1 MQAAAPLIFP
11 LRRHKTTSPE
21 TLSCVSPFTL
31 TRLPCTL
38 GEMLDSAPGVILA
51 GLQGSSGKTA
61 ISCLLLAAWTARALR
76 VQPFKVGPDFIDP
89 AYHNRFGTLPSRNI
103 DTWLMGGQGVCSEI
117 LRHGTP
123 SPPARGPDLC
133 LVEGVLGLFDGASP
147 VSEEGS
153 TMELARWTGWP
164 IVLCLP
170 AAKAGRSLA
179 ASVRGFLTE
188 AHPDPIA
195 GVILNGISGDS
206 HAAYLREA
214 LAPLNIPVLG
224 AVPQHEL
231 LRWEERHLGL
241 QAAPEGRL
249 PSPADLRVLAEATLD
264 VEALRA
270 LARPLRPEFAQR
282 MPDASPAPR
291 VPAPLRAPRVAIAE
305 DAAFHFYYATN
316 KDWLLEQGA
325 ELIPFSPL
333 HSSRLPANP
342 DAILLGG
349 GFPELFA
356 ERIAANTAL
365 LKSLREA
372 VDAGVPCYA
381 ECGGLMLL
389 SQAIQTAQGR
399 RFPMAGVVPGTME
412 MRPALQH
419 FGYCTAQDAHRN
431 AVRGHEFHHAS
442 WRNEAESANAWTV
455 TRRRTGTSRP
465 EGFRSQRLH
474 ASFVHVHFPSHPE
487 VMRSLLSFTP

>member
-1 MQAAAPLIFP
+1 M
-11 LRRHKTTSPE
+11 
-21 TLSCVSPFTL
+21 
-31 TRLPCTL
+31 
-38 GEMLDSAPGVILA
+38 DSAPGVILA

-61 ISCLLLAAWTARALR
+61 ISCLLLAAWTARSLR

-89 AYHNRFGTLPSRNI
+89 AYHNRFGSLPSRTV
-103 DTWLMGGQGVCSEI
+103 DVWLMGEQGVRSEI
-117 LRHGTP
+117 LIHGGGTTHTQ
-123 SPPARGPDLC
+123 RPDLC
-133 LVEGVLGLFDGASP
+133 LVEGVLGLFDGASA

-164 IVLCLP
+164 VVLCLP

-179 ASVRGFLTE
+179 AAVRGFLAE
-188 AHPDPIA
+188 AHPEPIA
-195 GVILNGISGDS
+195 GVILNGVSGDS

-249 PSPADLRVLAEATLD
+249 PSPADLRSLAEATLD
-264 VEALRA
+264 VEAIRS
-270 LARPLRPEFAQR
+270 LARPVRESFAQSAA
-282 MPDASPAPR
+282 PVSPAPGTR
-291 VPAPLRAPRVAIAE
+291 ASPRGPTATRAPRIAIAE
-305 DAAFHFYYATN
+305 DAAFHFYYAAN
-316 KDWLLEQGA
+316 KDWLRSEGA
-325 ELIPFSPL
+325 ELIPFSPI
-333 HSSRLPANP
+333 HSRQLPTDVN
-342 DAILLGG
+342 AILLGG

-356 ERIAANTAL
+356 EHIADNTPL
-365 LKSLREA
+365 LKNLRDA
-372 VDAGVPCYA
+372 VESGIPCYA

-389 SQAIQTAQGR
+389 SDAIQTAQGR

-419 FGYCTAQDAHRN
+419 FGYCTARDAPDTRN
-431 AVRGHEFHHAS
+431 AHPTRNTAVRGHEFHHAN
-442 WRNEAESANAWTV
+442 WREEAGCANAWTV
-455 TRRRTGTSRP
+455 TRRRTGSSRP
-465 EGFRSQRLH
+465 EGFRIQRLH

-487 VMRSLLSFTP
+487 VMRSLLHFTP